1 MADEFEKQNE
11 KKEKNE
17 QADQNNKSIQ
27 NEYDKQSEEEDK
39 YLIEIQEPA
48 SVEDIYNN
56 DYVEHED
63 YEYISK
69 PEKGEEEEEEE
80 KYIPE
85 IIDWEKEAK
94 ESVRIDT
101 STLKER
107 QKTIYEL
114 DSFSASGIGAEE
126 ILQLASKDFIR
137 EPLKEIRYSTTLGI
151 PGIARINLS
160 PITQK
165 IVGCV
170 IGENVSTEYPWV
182 YVRKKIIEDNIDL
195 HEDSSDFLPV
205 KDEIY
210 KFPNS
215 KMLIGYVPSL
225 TEEGQFYICLTEEGR
240 DAIVEYI
247 QKEREDHENR
257 VRTAVYKPIGKW
269 KELTSSVEIDSM
281 IVKNTRPLLEIEL
294 VSTADVLNAPI
305 HFEDRKVDDVRD
317 GYIELLPY
325 RQIFENIPRKLLYN
339 ETQITPEYRTVKIQT
354 ELSIPINRWVQY
366 EYTYQRPDI
375 KKFTPEE
382 QESLKVF
389 LRYFT
394 DYICDQLLVN
404 ATWDIY
410 CNDYEDLVKNIRDTQ
425 CPIPITYKEYL
436 SFHDEKHV
444 VNKVINDLTWHPF
457 WTGVVFTAY
466 TSFAKSQHLIGPK
479 SDEEIIKAYDNN
491 YALVWS
497 FNDSL
502 VPKLVLECPREVTSV
517 TVVIWHIPGKIEAV
531 ETVIVH
537 TAAQIRHK
545 IVIKSL
551 ITWMQEALRI
561 SLIRPTAMSSLK
573 ESQKAAV
580 TQIAWIPS
588 YNSIDSSGRIT
599 SLPKDTS
606 IDDLSSQFLTASQ
619 DGDFGCVTWEG
630 YDFTTDLTIN
640 TEICRWIWY
649 NKIHDGPVT
658 HAVRNRQDAN
668 WIATIG
674 GKIFA
679 VWKENFG
686 LPVMWKKLNI
696 GLTAVSWGSYRPT
709 VLILT
714 RTDGTVELWDFQ
726 VKTDSPCVTQSLSGR
741 IITGIYPHD
750 LRLDPQCIGFCD
762 FNGILRMFLSPGD
775 FLKVD
780 LSDMEW
786 MKNFIQHQVAR
797 AQNCKEWR
805 EKWFQANYVDIEEK
819 RLAQEA
825 EKKKQEEEE
834 KRIAVKT
841 IEPETTL
848 EPVKKLKRWEMIEDA
863 REKWKARELKHMQ
876 EVLLEKKGLKKDD
889 LERQR
894 EPILKLRQEAQ
905 RKKKRLQETL
915 KMQEDIFEH
924 TKNLFF
930 PAGPPPEI
938 KPILPPKEI
947 DLITVEDTILEQED
961 IQVRDPNEEII
972 NHFKK
977 TQATIMTEL
986 QKKPFTYMFNWKQIL
1001 RKGKR
1006 FRDTLARKLSKKI
1019 AADIKI

>member
-1 MADEFEKQNE
+1 
-11 KKEKNE
+11 
-17 QADQNNKSIQ
+17 
-27 NEYDKQSEEEDK
+27 
-39 YLIEIQEPA
+39 
-48 SVEDIYNN
+48 
-56 DYVEHED
+56 
-63 YEYISK
+63 
-69 PEKGEEEEEEE
+69 
-80 KYIPE
+80 
-85 IIDWEKEAK
+85 
-94 ESVRIDT
+94 
-101 STLKER
+101 
-107 QKTIYEL
+107 
-114 DSFSASGIGAEE
+114 
-126 ILQLASKDFIR
+126 
-137 EPLKEIRYSTTLGI
+137 
-151 PGIARINLS
+151 
-160 PITQK
+160 
-165 IVGCV
+165 
-170 IGENVSTEYPWV
+170 
-182 YVRKKIIEDNIDL
+182 
-195 HEDSSDFLPV
+195 
-205 KDEIY
+205 
-210 KFPNS
+210 
-215 KMLIGYVPSL
+215 MLIGYVPSL

-354 ELSIPINRWVQY
+354 ELSVPINRWVQY

-382 QESLKVF
+382 QESLKLF

-457 WTGVVFTAY
+457 WTGIMFTAY

-502 VPKLVLECPREVTSV
+502 MPKLVLECPREVTSV
-517 TVVIWHIPGKIEAV
+517 TVSPLDGNLVVGGCANGQVVIWHIPGKIEAV

-545 IVIKSL
+545 IMIKSL
-551 ITWMQEALRI
+551 ITWMQEALKI

-580 TQIAWIPS
+580 TQIAWIPP

-599 SLPKDTS
+599 SLPKDAS

-619 DGDFGCVTWEG
+619 DGTIAFWNLKLDEKWIALKKKDTRKRKEAKVKRPEALVESISPYKILDRIFKPHYILVIQHPNESRKVVITTMTIYVPKFEKERIDVIPPTEDITIRRFYKNIIEKPDFEMERNIYIGTVEGDFGCVTWEG

-674 GKIFA
+674 GKIYA

-686 LPVMWKKLNI
+686 LPVMWKKLDI

-726 VKTDSPCVTQSLSGR
+726 VKTDSPCVTQSLSGH

-786 MKNFIQHQVAR
+786 MINFIQHQVAR

-805 EKWFQANYVDIEEK
+805 EKWFQANYIDIEEK

-841 IEPETTL
+841 MEPETTL
-848 EPVKKLKRWEMIEDA
+848 EPVKKTLKRWEMIEDA

-947 DLITVEDTILEQED
+947 ERDLITVEDTILEQED
-961 IQVRDPNEEII
+961 IQVRVDPNEEII
-972 NHFKK
+972 NHFKE
-977 TQATIMTEL
+977 TQATIMAEL
-986 QKKPFTYMFNWKQIL
+986 QKKPFTYTFNWKQIL

-1006 FRDTLARKLSKKI
+1006 FRDTLATKLSKKI
-1019 AADIKI
+1019 AADIRI